1 MKDLIIIGAGPG
13 GYELAIQAAKHG
25 LSTVLIEEDQLGGTC
40 LNHGC
45 IPTKSFYHAASVLRD
60 FQTAA
65 DFGITGS
72 CNLDFSLMLQKKNRI
87 VSELRDGIRFMVE
100 KSGAEMVF
108 GHGKLLSKN
117 QVEVNGTVIEG
128 KTIVLAT
135 GSSSARLPLPGFNLP
150 NVITSKE
157 MLELDFVP
165 KKLAVIGAGV
175 IGIEFASIFSRFGS
189 QVEVFEALEGILPV
203 TDKEI
208 SKRLLSYLKASGI
221 KFHLNAMVSRV
232 EEDNGLKLWYTEK
245 GQEDNASADVILVA
259 VGRKPNLG
267 NLGLDAAGILYDRR
281 GIKVDANFKTNLD
294 NVYAIGDVTG
304 QMMLAHSATYSGYQ
318 VLKNLLGE
326 TERIDFFVLPSCVF
340 TFPEVA
346 SVGLTEDEAAGKDY
360 KVNKAYFR
368 ANGKAATM
376 GEADGF
382 IKIIS
387 VSGLIKGVHILGPHA
402 SDLISEA
409 VALINKKTSAK
420 EFKDFIHPHPTLGE
434 IFTSALRD

>member
-13 GYELAIQAAKHG
+13 GYELAVEAAKHG

-60 FQTAA
+60 FQVAA
-65 DFGITGS
+65 DYGITGS
-72 CNLDFSLMLQKKNRI
+72 CALDFSATLSKKNRI
-87 VSELRDGIRFMVE
+87 VSELRNGIRFMVE
-100 KSGAEMVF
+100 KSGAEIIF

-117 QVEVNGTVIEG
+117 RVDVNGTVIEG

-157 MLELDFVP
+157 ILELDYVP
-165 KKLAVIGAGV
+165 KKLTVIGAGV
-175 IGIEFASIFSRFGS
+175 TGIEFASIFSRFGS

-208 SKRLLSYLKASGI
+208 SKRLLSFLKASGI
-221 KFHLNAMVSRV
+221 KFHLNAMISRV
-232 EEDNGLKLWYTEK
+232 EDDNGLKLWYTEK
-245 GQEDNASADVILVA
+245 GQENNASADVILVA

-267 NLGLDAAGILYDRR
+267 NLGLDEVGILYDRR

-326 TERIDFFVLPSCVF
+326 TERIDFSVLPSCVF

-346 SVGLTEDEAAGKDY
+346 SVGLTEDEAAGTDFKI
-360 KVNKAYFR
+360 NKAYFR

-376 GEADGF
+376 GETDGF
-382 IKIIS
+382 VKIIS
-387 VSGLIKGVHILGPHA
+387 ISGTVKGVHILGPHA

-420 EFKDFIHPHPTLGE
+420 EFKDFIHPHPTLSE
-434 IFTSALRD
+434 IFSSALRD